1 MSLPD
6 KHGTKVYVHTSASVF
21 RGELIRTRYCNP
33 ISTRTSPRKRS
44 ASQFN
49 IAQASSPPKRRTTRQ
64 RVCPHTMSMLRST
77 RLLAE
82 DQCPICRE
90 DFFHTPTGHEQ
101 VIPVKMG
108 CGHIFCRSCIETHR
122 SSEIKCPMPWC
133 QENICLQPDWCELCA
148 YWVRQ
153 RADSLILTV

>member
-6 KHGTKVYVHTSASVF
+6 KHGTEVYVHISASVF

-64 RVCPHTMSMLRST
+64 RVCPHTMSMLRSPDCWPKT
-77 RLLAE
+77 NARYAARTFFIHLLDMNRSFPSRWAA
-82 DQCPICRE
+82 DTSFAVLASR
-90 DFFHTPTGHEQ
+90 HTDHP
-101 VIPVKMG
+101 
-108 CGHIFCRSCIETHR
+108 R
-122 SSEIKCPMPWC
+122 SSAPCRGARKTSACSRTGVS
-133 QENICLQPDWCELCA
+133 CA
-148 YWVRQ
+148 PIGSDSVRTL
-153 RADSLILTV
+153 SS